1 MLFSRIKLLTFRP
14 VDVYNT
20 NPLVM
25 NGVHTELYAFFI
37 RTNSSDEYIGYAE
50 GILATALFGFIIL
63 DSVSIALCVLG
74 YSLLFL

>member
-25 NGVHTELYAFFI
+25 NGVHTDLHAFFI
-37 RTNSSDEYIGYAE
+37 RTNSSDEYTGYAE
-50 GILATALFGFIIL
+50 GILTTALFGFTTL
-63 DSVSIALCVLG
+63 DSVSIVLCVLG
-74 YSLLFL
+74 YSLIFL